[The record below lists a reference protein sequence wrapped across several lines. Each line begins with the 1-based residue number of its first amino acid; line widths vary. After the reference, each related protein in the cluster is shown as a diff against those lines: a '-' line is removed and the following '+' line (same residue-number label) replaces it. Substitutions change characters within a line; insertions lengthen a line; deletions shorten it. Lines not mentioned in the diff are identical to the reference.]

1 MSSYHHNKSGRKVVI
16 IGTGAVGISYAFAV
30 LNQALCDEL
39 VLIDLNEKRVSAEAR
54 DLRHGVLYAQSPIQV
69 KQGGYADCED
79 ADIVCICAGVPQK
92 VGETRLDL
100 IDNNLKVYH
109 NIVGEVMKHGF
120 NGIFLVATN
129 PVDVLA
135 YATWK
140 FSGLP
145 AEHVIGSGTILDTA
159 RLCNCL
165 GKAFN
170 VAPASVDAH
179 MIGEHGDSVIA
190 AWSTAY
196 IAGVPLKEALEKAG
210 DGAARMAEIHANV
223 RDAAYS
229 IIEGKGATYYGIAMG
244 LARRYRYAFTFS

>member
-1 MSSYHHNKSGRKVVI
+1 MANKSGKKVVV

-54 DLRHGVLYAQSPIQV
+54 DLRHGVLYAQSPIKV
-69 KQGGYADCED
+69 KQGDYSDCAD

-109 NIVGEVMKHGF
+109 AVVSEVMKNHF

-145 AEHVIGSGTILDTA
+145 AERVIGSGTIWIQRVCVIVWA
-159 RLCNCL
+159 KRL
-165 GKAFN
+165 
-170 VAPASVDAH
+170 
-179 MIGEHGDSVIA
+179 
-190 AWSTAY
+190 
-196 IAGVPLKEALEKAG
+196 AL
-210 DGAARMAEIHANV
+210 RQ
-223 RDAAYS
+223 
-229 IIEGKGATYYGIAMG
+229 
-244 LARRYRYAFTFS
+244 